1 MTGHPAL
8 ARPRTFTLLIGVLAS
23 LVLVLSVQTPAGAAT
38 DRPAQVG
45 LVSFVGAG
53 LTDDGGASLTVSW
66 PAVKSAS
73 SYEVFVGST
82 YSNVL
87 DQKSPRVR
95 STTTKAT
102 VRGLDRGRDYFVQVR
117 AINKAG
123 KAGNKS
129 SRVGHGTI
137 RAEGSGSSSAQKL
150 LTWNICSNKCS
161 RFSSRQKLIN
171 TRIAELSPTIVTL
184 QESILY
190 TKAPSG
196 YGFAYKGR
204 NAVLYDKDR
213 FRLTVRGEQT
223 TFSARYSEPGGGVSW
238 GALQEKSTGDLKVVF
253 SVHLKTGTSSA
264 TVKQRVYESGQ
275 VARVVRSTMAMLRA
289 EYPTKDWSTA
299 STYVAGDINSHK
311 SRTRDAT
318 LSTLEK
324 GGWFDAFDQARTLV
338 KQHQNTAHSSGKA
351 TPTVSIRW
359 GDHIDKVLV
368 QPGKTVVSKWS
379 NVQKMSKGKYVKL
392 ASDHLPLMVWLRTE
406 P

>member
-1 MTGHPAL
+1 MTGPYAL
-8 ARPRTFTLLIGVLAS
+8 ARRRPLITLIGATAALLLI
-23 LVLVLSVQTPAGAAT
+23 LSVQTPATAAT
-38 DRPAQVG
+38 ERPAQVG

-53 LTDDGGASLTVSW
+53 ITSDGGASLTVSW
-66 PAVKSAS
+66 PAVKTAV

-82 YSNVL
+82 YANVL
-87 DQKSPRVR
+87 DQKTPRAR

-102 VRGLDRGRDYFVQVR
+102 VRGLDRGKDYFVQVR
-117 AINKAG
+117 AVNKAG
-123 KAGNKS
+123 KTGNKS

-137 RAEGSGSSSAQKL
+137 RAEGPGRNSAQKL

-161 RFSSRQKLIN
+161 GFSSRQKLIN
-171 TRIAELSPTIVTL
+171 ARIVELSPTMVAM

-190 TKAPSG
+190 TKAPTG

-213 FRLTVRGEQT
+213 FTLAVRGEQT
-223 TFSARYSEPGGGVSW
+223 TFSSRYSEPGGGVSW
-238 GALQEKSTGDLKVVF
+238 GVLKEKSTGDLKVVF
-253 SVHLKTGTSSA
+253 SVHLKTGTSSS

-275 VARVVRSTMAMLRA
+275 IGRVVRSTLAMLRA
-289 EYPTKDWSTA
+289 EYPTKDWSSA
-299 STYVAGDINSHK
+299 STYVAGDMNSHK
-311 SRTRDAT
+311 SRTGDAT
-318 LSTLEK
+318 LSTLQK
-324 GGWFDAFDQARTLV
+324 DGWYDAFDQARTLV

-351 TPTVSIRW
+351 TPTVSVRW